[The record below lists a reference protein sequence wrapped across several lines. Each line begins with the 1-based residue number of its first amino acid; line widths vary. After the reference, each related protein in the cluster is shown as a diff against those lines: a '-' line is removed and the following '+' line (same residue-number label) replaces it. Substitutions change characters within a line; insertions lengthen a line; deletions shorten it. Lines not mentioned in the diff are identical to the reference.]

1 MSYSDNILR
10 CFHDSVSE
18 AVLDG
23 TDVGKVFLFKVL
35 NLKKLKKC
43 KGEAIPVTGPGVP

>member
-10 CFHDSVSE
+10 CFHDIISE

-23 TDVGKVFLFKVL
+23 MDVGKVFLFKVL
-35 NLKKLKKC
+35 TLEKLKKG
-43 KGEAIPVTGPGVP
+43 KGEAIPVPGTGGP